1 MAKRVTEKLVTTP
14 KDDSVKSAISFET
27 FMKFG
32 VYEQMNLTREKPNCF
47 NGIVSIQK
55 YKITVEPIIDT
66 NEVLAERLQKLWDE
80 TTNYHHWTPIE
91 NEAKKIGYTLKGSAG
106 NNIPK

>member
-14 KDDSVKSAISFET
+14 KDDSVKSTISFET

-32 VYEQMNLTREKPNCF
+32 TYERMNLTSENPTCF

-66 NEVLAERLQKLWDE
+66 SEVLAERLQKLWDE
-80 TTNYHHWTPIE
+80 ATNYHHWIPIQ
-91 NEAKKIGYTLKGSAG
+91 NEAKKIGYTLKGNAG
-106 NNIPK
+106 NNRTK